1 VNEARRRQLELYR
14 RMTPEQRLARASQ
27 LIALGRAAR
36 DARLRRQHPDAT
48 DEELRWIRVRDVL
61 GLPHD
66 APLP

>member
-1 VNEARRRQLELYR
+1 MNEARRLQLEVYR
-14 RMTPEQRLARASQ
+14 RMTPEERLARMSQ

-36 DARLRRQHPDAT
+36 DARLRRQPPDAT
-48 DEELRWIRVRDVL
+48 EEELAWIRVRDVL

>member
-1 VNEARRRQLELYR
+1 MNEARRLQLEIYR
-14 RMTPEQRLARASQ
+14 RMTPEERLGRMSQ

-36 DARLRRQHPDAT
+36 DARLRRQHPQAT
-48 DEELRWIRVRDVL
+48 EEELAWIRVRDVL

>member
-1 VNEARRRQLELYR
+1 MNEARRLQLEVYR
-14 RMTPEQRLARASQ
+14 RMTPEERLARMSQ

-48 DEELRWIRVRDVL
+48 DEELAWIRVRDVL